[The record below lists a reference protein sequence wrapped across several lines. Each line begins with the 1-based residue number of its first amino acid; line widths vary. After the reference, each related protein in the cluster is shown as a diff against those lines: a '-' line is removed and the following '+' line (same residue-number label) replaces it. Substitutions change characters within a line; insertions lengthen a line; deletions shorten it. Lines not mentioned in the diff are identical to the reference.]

1 MSIKRYN
8 DEGDQL
14 KKGVAVGHGIAPTV
28 APQRQTI
35 PPRSAETPP
44 WFPAQHQPKPLP
56 PRASD
61 EMTYPLMKILIDG
74 SVVVES
80 APDTAYFPLTLLEP
94 HERTKGIVS
103 TSGNKVV
110 ISPTDGPDVVYI
122 VTGYN
127 FDLGRFTAEKAEITD
142 A

>member
-1 MSIKRYN
+1 
-8 DEGDQL
+8 
-14 KKGVAVGHGIAPTV
+14 
-28 APQRQTI
+28 
-35 PPRSAETPP
+35 
-44 WFPAQHQPKPLP
+44 
-56 PRASD
+56 
-61 EMTYPLMKILIDG
+61 MTYPLMKILIDG

-127 FDLGRFTAEKAEITD
+127 FDLGRFTAEKAETTD